1 MTWKNIHYIS
11 IKFRGNFEDT
21 LENIYFQAPDEDAL
35 YLVKSLESVMER
47 DGAVLNEPL
56 HLETHTSR
64 NFMGFFVAEEHAD
77 YLKRIAMQYAKEV
90 SNASKILNFQ

>member
-1 MTWKNIHYIS
+1 
-11 IKFRGNFEDT
+11 
-21 LENIYFQAPDEDAL
+21 
-35 YLVKSLESVMER
+35 MER